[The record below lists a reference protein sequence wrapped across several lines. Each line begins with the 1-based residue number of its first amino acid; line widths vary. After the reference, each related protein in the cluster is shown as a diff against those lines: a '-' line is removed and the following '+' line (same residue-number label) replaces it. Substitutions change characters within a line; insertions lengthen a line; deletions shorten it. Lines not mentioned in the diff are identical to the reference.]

1 MHNLFIGLILFRIA
15 PFLTVLLI
23 IGGLIKSCQ

>member
-15 PFLTVLLI
+15 PLLTVLLI
-23 IGGLIKSCQ
+23 IEGLIKSCQ